1 MIVDFLL
8 ISTNVDHDNSKHVM
22 IMEAAGFWWI
32 RFYPAAYLEA
42 PWQVA
47 VALLMIATGGDFLAD
62 FLLMSTDD
70 DRDNSLWWLW

>member
-32 RFYPAAYLEA
+32 WFYPAAYLEA

-47 VALLMIATGGDFLAD
+47 VALLMIATGVNFFRTEFCAYNQRYLGKK
-62 FLLMSTDD
+62 
-70 DRDNSLWWLW
+70 NKII